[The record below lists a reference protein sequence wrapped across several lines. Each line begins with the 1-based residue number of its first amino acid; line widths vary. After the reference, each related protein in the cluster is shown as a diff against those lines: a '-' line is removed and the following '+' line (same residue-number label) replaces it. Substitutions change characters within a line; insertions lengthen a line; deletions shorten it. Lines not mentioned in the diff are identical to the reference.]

1 MWREPMGK
9 VTIYVPDDLE
19 SDARAAGLP
28 LSTLTQQAIRE
39 ELARVKAKEAA
50 TADLE
55 AVVQRLRGTIHE
67 EEAEANRRGYAD
79 GVLWARQYANASEL
93 RYIARSFQPDD
104 DEVFDADN
112 ISTIVDFFEREKE
125 PTALVGV
132 VRVRDTPYWHGFA
145 DGAEEVWAAVEKLL

>member
-1 MWREPMGK
+1 VGK

-28 LSTLTQQAIRE
+28 LSNLTQQAIRE

-55 AVVQRLRGTIHE
+55 AVVQRLRRTIHE
-67 EEAEANRRGYAD
+67 QETQANRKGYAD
-79 GVLWARQYANASEL
+79 GVLWAREYADASEL
-93 RYIARSFQPDD
+93 RYIARSFQPGNA
-104 DEVFDADN
+104 EEFDREH
-112 ISTIVDFFEREKE
+112 ISTIVDFFEREE
-125 PTALVGV
+125 PGPTPLRV
-132 VRVRDTPYWHGFA
+132 VRVRDMPYWYGFA

>member
-1 MWREPMGK
+1 MGK

-28 LSTLTQQAIRE
+28 LSSLTQQAIRE

-55 AVVQRLRGTIHE
+55 AVVQRLRETIHE

-79 GVLWARQYANASEL
+79 GVLWARQYASASEL
-93 RYIARSFQPDD
+93 RYIARSFRPDD
-104 DEVFDADN
+104 DEVFDAEH
-112 ISTIVDFFEREKE
+112 ISTIVDFFEQAE
-125 PTALVGV
+125 PPALVEV
-132 VRVRDTPYWHGFA
+132 VRVRDMPYWHGFA